1 MSETPLKTLGK
12 YQIRK
17 ELGKGAMGVVYLGF
31 DPALE
36 REVAIKVMAGA
47 TVSDPTLKK
56 RFEDEAKAAARLQH
70 GNIITVYD
78 FGYDEHDAP
87 YIAMEFLRGRDLEE
101 RIRAKDLSFREKLD
115 VVVQTCRGLAH
126 AHEHGVVH
134 RDIKPANIF
143 VTDAGEAKIMD
154 FGVARLAQSTSTQT
168 GTVLGTA
175 DYMSP
180 EQVRGAKVDGRSDIF
195 SAGVILFRLLT
206 NKKPFAGDNIQAVFF
221 KVLNEDPPELLLPDG
236 NDIPE
241 LQAIVDKALSKRL
254 DERYGTAS
262 DFADDIIDLMGLYE
276 HVLTEETVFD
286 TLFDPSITPELDHGS
301 DAGTGSR
308 PATSSGRVLGTGS
321 GISRTHR
328 PGTAV
333 PQTATGRTGFPRTSP
348 GHTAGGRMT
357 AIGETRVAPGTH
369 VGHVG
374 HAGTMSGTRSG
385 VGIPVQ
391 TESGPW
397 KYVAVG
403 ALALVAAAAGFFFLR
418 PAPSAPAPAEVAESA
433 PVDHTNQLELAAR
446 ALESGQLSQ
455 ALAAVEAVLLAE
467 PDHARALEL
476 QAQVQ
481 AAVDEMER
489 APEPAPAPAP
499 VAQAPPPVS
508 RGPSN
513 AERATELAA
522 DASLAIGNGDL
533 ARAQQL
539 IREGRSLDPTS
550 PRWPQLD
557 AQIRRSQQEAAE
569 EQAAAERHA
578 AVTTLLTQA
587 SDHLIA
593 QRYDQALASYD
604 RALEIDPT
612 DPRILPAR
620 QAAEISKNAATA
632 AGITIQETPTRYVP
646 KGETDTPKGFEPGTE
661 VKVTRATSAPENP
674 AEVIVQIVPT
684 TVQPGDPYYLRVRIN
699 NQGNRP
705 VGVKGLEIISTY
717 GGRTQGRGQTLTP
730 RVQRVAARENSVI
743 WEVPGTWS
751 EEQASGDIEVVV
763 TLIGDAKLYKTIRW

>member
-1 MSETPLKTLGK
+1 MSDTPLKTLGK

-78 FGYDEHDAP
+78 FGYDEQDAP
-87 YIAMEFLRGRDLEE
+87 YIAMEFLRGHDLEE
-101 RIRAKDLSFREKLD
+101 RIRAMDLSFREKLD

-221 KVLNEDPPELLLPDG
+221 KVLNEDPPALLLPDG

-254 DERYGTAS
+254 DERYGTAT

-286 TLFDPSITPELDHGS
+286 TLFDPTLTPELDPGS

-328 PGTAV
+328 PGTAI

-348 GHTAGGRMT
+348 GHTAAGRAT
-357 AIGETRVAPGTH
+357 AFGETRVAPGTH
-369 VGHVG
+369 VGHP
-374 HAGTMSGTRSG
+374 GTMSGTRTG

-397 KYVAVG
+397 KYIAVG
-403 ALALVAAAAGFFFLR
+403 ALALVAAAGVYFTTR
-418 PAPSAPAPAEVAESA
+418 PEAPAPTSTEVAQTA
-433 PVDHTNQLELAAR
+433 PADHTRQFELAER
-446 ALESGQLSQ
+446 ALEAGQLSTAVD
-455 ALAAVEAVLLAE
+455 ALQSILFADPEN
-467 PDHARALEL
+467 PRALEL

-481 AAVDEMER
+481 AAMDEMER

-499 VAQAPPPVS
+499 VAQAAPPPAP

-513 AERATELAA
+513 AERASELAA
-522 DASLAIGNGDL
+522 DASLAIGNGDI

-539 IREGRSLDPTS
+539 IQQGRGLDPSS

-569 EQAAAERHA
+569 EQAAAQKRA
-578 AVTTLLTQA
+578 DVDTLLTQA
-587 SDHLIA
+587 TNHLRA
-593 QRYDQALASYD
+593 QQYDQALATYD

-612 DPRILPAR
+612 DARIITAR
-620 QAAEISKNAATA
+620 QAAEISRNAATA
-632 AGITIQETPTRYVP
+632 TGITIQESPTRYVG
-646 KGETDTPKGFEPGTE
+646 KGQTDTPKGFEPGTE
-661 VKVTRATSAPENP
+661 VKVTRATSAPDNP
-674 AEVIVQIVPT
+674 AEVIIQIQPT
-684 TVQPGDPYYLRVRIN
+684 TVQPGDPYNLRVRIN

-705 VGVKGLEIISTY
+705 IGVKDLEIVSTY
-717 GGRTQGRGQTLTP
+717 GGRAQGRGHKLAPMRQRINP
-730 RVQRVAARENSVI
+730 RETSVVY
-743 WEVPGTWS
+743 EVRGNWS
-751 EEQASGDIEVVV
+751 EEQATGNIEVIV
-763 TLIGDAKLYKTIRW
+763 TLIGDARLYKTIQW